1 MAMSSLSLI
10 SGNPAS
16 FLTMSQVLQYFTLFI
31 FIPLKDYPQ

>member
-1 MAMSSLSLI
+1 MGISSLSII

-16 FLTMSQVLQYFTLFI
+16 FLTMSQVLQYLSLFS